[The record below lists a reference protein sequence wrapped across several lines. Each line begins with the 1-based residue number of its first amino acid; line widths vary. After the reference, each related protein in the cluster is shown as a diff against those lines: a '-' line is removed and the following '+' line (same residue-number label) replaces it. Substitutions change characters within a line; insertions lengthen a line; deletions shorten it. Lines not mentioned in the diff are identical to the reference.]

1 MAEYVHNKANEGTS
15 EKKLILWKL
24 GSNGR
29 QRLQPYAATAMY
41 AFSGNNLVAEEH
53 IFNGIYLWRSME
65 CFWKTPVNIHAHNQE
80 WIEMSS

>member
-1 MAEYVHNKANEGTS
+1 
-15 EKKLILWKL
+15 
-24 GSNGR
+24 
-29 QRLQPYAATAMY
+29 MY

-80 WIEMSS
+80 WIEVSS